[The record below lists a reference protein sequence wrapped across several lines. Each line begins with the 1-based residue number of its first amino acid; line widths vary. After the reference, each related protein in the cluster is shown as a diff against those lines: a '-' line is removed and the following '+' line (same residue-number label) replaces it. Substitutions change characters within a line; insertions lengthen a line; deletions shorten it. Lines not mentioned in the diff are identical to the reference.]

1 MKHKKMNQRYI
12 DCRYNFFVDIP
23 QNTYVMVLG
32 FILSLSIIVSG
43 IILNAN
49 FFIKLKEQKSRRQ
62 VGRKGN
68 VIEPLMKIFCV
79 FQMIYWP
86 MELIFMWVNTNG
98 IISSYQMP
106 TWLLYLFYE
115 LIRFGRTYIATN
127 SIFIALI
134 RFLYIV
140 HQRKLNQYDFENV
153 GKVFQALSII
163 TPLAVELVS
172 MFSFSGNFCQL
183 KSFNDDPMEFSSTQ
197 EFIQKETVE
206 WTLRYLPR
214 QIVYSMALFYV
225 TTKILIVSNILEVL
239 IYAKIFRSI
248 ER

>member
-1 MKHKKMNQRYI
+1 MKHRKMNQRYI

-23 QNTYVMVLG
+23 QNTYVMILG
-32 FILSLSIIVSG
+32 FILSLVIIVSG

-49 FFIKLKEQKSRRQ
+49 FFIKLKEQKRRRQ
-62 VGRKGN
+62 IGRKGN
-68 VIEPLMKIFCV
+68 VIEPLMKIFCL

-115 LIRFGRTYIATN
+115 LIRFGRTYLASN

-134 RFLYIV
+134 RYLYIV
-140 HQRKLNQYDFENV
+140 HHRKLNQYDFENV
-153 GKVFQALSII
+153 AKLFQSLSIM
-163 TPLAVELVS
+163 TPLAIELVS
-172 MFSFSGNFCQL
+172 MFSFSANFCQL
-183 KSFNDDPMEFSSTQ
+183 ESFNDDPFEFASTQ

-206 WTLRYLPR
+206 WTMRYLPK
-214 QIVYSMALFYV
+214 QIVSSMGLFYV

-239 IYAKIFRSI
+239 IYTKIFRSI